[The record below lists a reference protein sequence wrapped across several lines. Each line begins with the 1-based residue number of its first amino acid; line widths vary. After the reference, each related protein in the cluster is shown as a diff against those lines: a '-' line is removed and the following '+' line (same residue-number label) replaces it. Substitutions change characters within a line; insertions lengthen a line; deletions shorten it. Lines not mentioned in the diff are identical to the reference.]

1 MDVKVT
7 WWRRYGENRLFV
19 EQDGERLGW
28 MDLRDGT
35 TVVADNDRRDEVFT
49 ALERYIASRKVPQQR

>member
-1 MDVKVT
+1 MDVRVT

-19 EQDGERLGW
+19 EQDGQRLGW

-35 TVVADNDRRDEVFT
+35 TVVADKDRRDEVLS
-49 ALERYIASRKVPQQR
+49 ALERYIGTQTVPRPR